1 MSKEVYFLAKDT
13 QADRFLI
20 HKAVI
25 DEAGNPKL
33 VGYVATQPDAPDS
46 DYKAVMGRVNTYRD
60 MFENDTD
67 ALFYEGFSLWLI
79 EYFEKN
85 GKKSYTD
92 LMDSIDDIT
101 IQAIKV
107 KPL

>member
-1 MSKEVYFLAKDT
+1 MQKEVYFLAKDT

-46 DYKAVMGRVNTYRD
+46 DYKAVMGRINTYRGNQD
-60 MFENDTD
+60 DYQGSG
-67 ALFYEGFSLWLI
+67 FYEGFSLWLI
-79 EYFEKN
+79 EYFEKHSE
-85 GKKSYTD
+85 KPY
-92 LMDSIDDIT
+92 DSIMDWIDELG
-101 IQAIKV
+101 V
-107 KPL
+107 RS